1 MEKRKLMLAQDNAIT
16 KARYKFDLIEKRC
29 VYQILGA
36 IRRDYVETNNRDRMH
51 FENLII
57 RLTPDQLDKCI
68 EGERNRRKV
77 YQSLKKLN
85 AKQLEFENAKEWYVC
100 HFINYARHDR
110 KTDTYEVEVSKLI
123 LPYLVDLVDHFTT
136 FDLSVALTFSSR
148 YTQRF
153 YEFCCMYR
161 NTQQAYFFM
170 SFDEL
175 RVTLGLKD
183 QYNRFFNFKKRV
195 LDVAENEMK
204 QSYEDGVADIY
215 FTWKENKKIPGRI
228 DFYVHQKR
236 DERQAQIEYDLA
248 TQATGQIISTLKIFF
263 PRDKKF
269 VKRVQTALMI
279 NPQTAF
285 EIRDKIQKKVLD
297 YPKRDI
303 PKILR
308 YVLQEDFGMK

>member
-1 MEKRKLMLAQDNAIT
+1 M
-16 KARYKFDLIEKRC
+16 
-29 VYQILGA
+29 
-36 IRRDYVETNNRDRMH
+36 
-51 FENLII
+51 
-57 RLTPDQLDKCI
+57 
-68 EGERNRRKV
+68 
-77 YQSLKKLN
+77 
-85 AKQLEFENAKEWYVC
+85 
-100 HFINYARHDR
+100 
-110 KTDTYEVEVSKLI
+110 
-123 LPYLVDLVDHFTT
+123 
-136 FDLSVALTFSSR
+136 
-148 YTQRF
+148 
-153 YEFCCMYR
+153 
-161 NTQQAYFFM
+161 
-170 SFDEL
+170 
-175 RVTLGLKD
+175 
-183 QYNRFFNFKKRV
+183 
-195 LDVAENEMK
+195 AENEMK